1 MKKRTKLSAQA
12 LPIALLP
19 QLRHY
24 LYQLYGKRL
33 VDVVLFGSYA
43 RGDAIPGSDIDVL
56 VVLQGPVRPGEEIAR
71 VGDFTADLSLEHN
84 AVISCTFV
92 SAERFRTEKSPLFL
106 NIHREG
112 IRI

>member
-1 MKKRTKLSAQA
+1 MKKRTQRLTQG
-12 LPIALLP
+12 LPITLLP

-24 LYQLYGKRL
+24 LRQLYGKRL

-43 RGDAIPGSDIDVL
+43 RGDATPGSDIDVL

-71 VGDFTADLSLEHN
+71 VGDFTAALSLEHN

-92 SAERFRTEKSPLFL
+92 SAERFHIEKSPLFL